1 MEIIIL
7 EDKPL
12 EADRL
17 KTKIREWEIQSHNN
31 VTVTVY
37 SSGESFFSEVSPD
50 LYNNYSVYFLDIQMG
65 GINGIEVAKRLRR
78 EGCSRPILFLTA
90 FREYVFHGYD
100 VRAMHYLLK
109 PVEKK
114 SLFLCLDE
122 IAANL
127 KGNFYLYRSK
137 GEIIHIPSKEIVT
150 FSGNRHY
157 VDILTTKDSFCQY
170 TTLNNIMTFL
180 PREFIRVHRS
190 YIVNMA
196 HIYKIS
202 QHTITLSNRM
212 TTPIGRSY
220 LKDVLLSFTAYSTRF
235 DRLKR

>member
-100 VRAMHYLLK
+100 VRAMHYLMK
-109 PVEKK
+109 PVQQEP
-114 SLFLCLDE
+114 LFLCLDE
-122 IAANL
+122 IAADL
-127 KGNFYLYRSK
+127 KGNSYLYRSK
-137 GEIIHIPSKEIVT
+137 GEIIHIPYKDIIT
-150 FSGNRHY
+150 FSSNMHY
-157 VDILTTKDSFCQY
+157 VDILATKDSFCQY
-170 TTLNNIMTFL
+170 TTLNNIMAFL
-180 PREFIRVHRS
+180 PPEFIRLHRS

-196 HIYKIS
+196 HIYKIF
-202 QHTITLSNRM
+202 QNTITLSNRM

-235 DRLKR
+235 DHLKR